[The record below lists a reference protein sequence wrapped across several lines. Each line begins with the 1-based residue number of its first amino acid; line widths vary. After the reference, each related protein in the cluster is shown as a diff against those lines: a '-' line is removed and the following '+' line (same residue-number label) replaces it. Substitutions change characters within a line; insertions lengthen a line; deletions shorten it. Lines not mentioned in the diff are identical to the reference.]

1 MRYVEVCCLVDAFKN
16 IPAKTLCVS
25 VFVCV
30 GGDREMKDKDRM
42 LIIFGA
48 G

>member
-1 MRYVEVCCLVDAFKN
+1 MEVCCLVVAFKN

-25 VFVCV
+25 VFACA
-30 GGDREMKDKDRM
+30 GGDREMKEEDRM
-42 LIIFGA
+42 LIIFRA